1 MAARAPGKSVSVIIP
16 AYNEAKN
23 LPILVGEIETAM
35 ASTALPYEIIIV
47 DDGSTDGTRD
57 VVRALAAEKPHVHP
71 IYFVSNCGQSAGL
84 QAGFRAATGD
94 YLVTLDADLQNDPA
108 DIPRLLAE
116 LERFDAAFG
125 WRTTRKDT
133 WTKRLT
139 SKFANRVRRWAT
151 GDNIKDTGCSLKA
164 FRREAVQYVKLFT
177 GMHRFLGSLLMYEE
191 RTITEV
197 AVNHR
202 ARKFGKSKY
211 NIFNRGLRPTIDLL
225 AVMWM
230 RRRYLHYRV
239 RNGEG

>member
-1 MAARAPGKSVSVIIP
+1 MAARKPGKSVSVIVP

-23 LPILVGEIETAM
+23 LPILVGEIEKAV
-35 ASTALPYEIIIV
+35 SPTALPYEIIIV
-47 DDGSTDGTRD
+47 DDGSTDGTTD
-57 VVRALAAEKPHVHP
+57 VVKALAAANPRVRP

-108 DIPRLLAE
+108 DIPKLLAE
-116 LERFDAAFG
+116 LERFDASFG

-151 GDNIKDTGCSLKA
+151 GDHIKDTGCSLKA

-177 GMHRFLGSLLMYEE
+177 GMHRFLGTLLMYEG
-191 RTITEV
+191 RTIAEV
-197 AVNHR
+197 PVNHR
-202 ARKFGKSKY
+202 PRKFGKSKY

-225 AVMWM
+225 AVIWM
-230 RRRYLHYRV
+230 RRRYLHYRI
-239 RNGEG
+239 RGEEE

>member
-1 MAARAPGKSVSVIIP
+1 MAADKPGKSVSVIIP

-23 LPILVGEIETAM
+23 LPILVAEIEA
-35 ASTALPYEIIIV
+35 ALGATGHPYDIIIV
-47 DDGSTDGTRD
+47 EDGSTDGTRD
-57 VVRALAAEKPHVHP
+57 VVKALASEKPHVHP
-71 IYFVSNCGQSAGL
+71 IYFASNCGQSAGL
-84 QAGFRAATGD
+84 QAGFRAAKGD

-151 GDNIKDTGCSLKA
+151 GDGIKDTGCSLKA
-164 FRREAVQYVKLFT
+164 FRREAVQHVKLFT
-177 GMHRFLGSLLMYEE
+177 GMHRFLGTLLMYEG

-197 AVNHR
+197 PVNHR
-202 ARKFGKSKY
+202 PRKFGKSKY
-211 NIFNRGLRPTIDLL
+211 NIFNRGLRPTVDLL

-230 RRRYLHYRV
+230 RRRYLRYRIID
-239 RNGEG
+239 GEE

>member
-1 MAARAPGKSVSVIIP
+1 MAARAPGKTVSVIVP

-23 LPILVGEIETAM
+23 LPILVGEIEAAM
-35 ASTALPYEIIIV
+35 ARTGLPYDLIIV
-47 DDGSTDGTRD
+47 DDGSTDGTGD
-57 VVRALAAEKPHVHP
+57 LLKTLAAEKPCVRP

-133 WTKRLT
+133 FTKRLT

-151 GDNIKDTGCSLKA
+151 GDGIKDTGCSLKA
-164 FRREAVQYVKLFT
+164 FRREAVQHVKLFT
-177 GMHRFLGSLLMYEE
+177 GMHRFLGTLLMYEG
-191 RTITEV
+191 RTIAEV
-197 AVNHR
+197 PVNHR
-202 ARKFGKSKY
+202 PRKFGKSKY

-230 RRRYLHYRV
+230 RRRYLRYRI
-239 RNGEG
+239 RGEEE